1 MKTPY
6 TVVRSGPARRDL
18 NLIYSHLVES
28 HIGFGHP
35 PDEAHDRAA
44 ERLQKILAAMEG
56 LGRAPFQGTL
66 RQDLMPGLRQVT
78 KEQAIFYFTT
88 DEPAHRLTVLAIFF
102 GGQDHRRHMLMRLSG
117 EG

>member
-1 MKTPY
+1 MLASAIRLMRHMT
-6 TVVRSGPARRDL
+6 GPPSVCRR
-18 NLIYSHLVES
+18 
-28 HIGFGHP
+28 FTT
-35 PDEAHDRAA
+35 
-44 ERLQKILAAMEG
+44 AMEG

-78 KEQAIFYFTT
+78 KDQAIFYFTT

-102 GGQDHRRHMLMRLSG
+102 GGQDHRRHMLIRLSG